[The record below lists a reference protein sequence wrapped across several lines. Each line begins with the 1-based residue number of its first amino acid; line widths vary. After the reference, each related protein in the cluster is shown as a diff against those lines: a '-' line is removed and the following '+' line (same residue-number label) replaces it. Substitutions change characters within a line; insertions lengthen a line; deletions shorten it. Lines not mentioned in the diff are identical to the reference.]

1 MDINKGKL
9 IVIDGTDGSG
19 KATQIELLS
28 KYLKEQNI
36 PIEVIDFPRYSDN
49 IYGQLIRRYL
59 DGEFG
64 TLDQVSPY
72 FASLAYAGDRAL
84 AKTQLEEW
92 LNQGKIVLA
101 NRYVPSN
108 KAHQGA
114 KLPESQRNEF
124 MHWLERLEYET
135 NSIPREDLV
144 IFLNVPTDIAQANVD
159 KRGLRDIHEASS
171 DHLSQTSALY
181 LQLSQQNDNWVV
193 INCLENEKMRS
204 KEDINRDV
212 IEALKQRGA
221 I

>member
-1 MDINKGKL
+1 MNKGKL

-28 KYLKEQNI
+28 QYLKEQNH
-36 PIEVIDFPRYSDN
+36 PFEVIDFPRYNEN

-64 TLDQVSPY
+64 GLDQVSPY
-72 FASLAYAGDRAL
+72 FTSLAYAFDRAL
-84 AKTQLEEW
+84 AKPQLEQW
-92 LNQGKIVLA
+92 LDQGKIVLA

-114 KLPESQRNEF
+114 KLPESQRDEF
-124 MHWLERLEYET
+124 MSWLERLEYET
-135 NSIPREDLV
+135 NGIPREDLV
-144 IFLNVPTDIAQANVD
+144 IFLNVPTNIAQANVD
-159 KRGLRDIHEASS
+159 KRGVRDIHEASLN
-171 DHLSQTSALY
+171 HLSQTSTLY
-181 LQLSQQNDNWVV
+181 MQQAQQNNNWVV

-204 KEDINRDV
+204 KEDIHKDI